1 MPAAGADHGL
11 RGPPWRRLLVLAGL
25 VVLAA
30 PMAFGGRRRRLRF
43 DAVDPSTMAGVQRR
57 RCSGVVAAG

>member
-1 MPAAGADHGL
+1 
-11 RGPPWRRLLVLAGL
+11 LVLAGL